1 MQKQTRA
8 TSMSELTPQEQ
19 RILALVQQGFT
30 NSKIAVILGKNR
42 RAVRRNIKD
51 IKTKLNVQYR
61 KDMVALQEQESENEQ
76 HMRDSMG

>member
-1 MQKQTRA
+1 MN
-8 TSMSELTPQEQ
+8 ELTPQEQ

-30 NSKIAVILGKNR
+30 NSKIAVILDKKP

-61 KDMVALQEQESENEQ
+61 KDMVTLAQENAK
-76 HMRDSMG
+76 

>member
-1 MQKQTRA
+1 MQKQTGA

-42 RAVRRNIKD
+42 RAVRRNIKG

-61 KDMVALQEQESENEQ
+61 KDMREA
-76 HMRDSMG
+76 